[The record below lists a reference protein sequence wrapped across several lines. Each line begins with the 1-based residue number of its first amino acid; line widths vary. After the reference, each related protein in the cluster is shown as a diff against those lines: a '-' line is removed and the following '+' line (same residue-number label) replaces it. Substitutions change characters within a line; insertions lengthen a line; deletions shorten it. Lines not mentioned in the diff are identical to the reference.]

1 MMLAR
6 RARALVWLLALVW
19 FPTTAALG
27 AEQGSVPGGPKKGS
41 QAADV
46 HGHEDPRE
54 AIKESIEGQQLP
66 PAPEITKRGPEAV
79 AEHLRVV
86 RSEATDRAK
95 LQAARMLAGLAS
107 EGDSSALAA
116 LVAIMK
122 DKDAGSARWMTAV
135 ALRDTKSSE
144 AVGPLIEILNDGS
157 IPPEVRK
164 QAALS
169 LGQLGD
175 PRAKAPLLA
184 ATDDPTS
191 TEVRYYATAALTLPG
206 MRKLTAQVPIQLK
219 ILRDPEQGQFRRAR
233 AALYLNKRGDAT
245 MIDPLIEILL
255 KEPRSVELVPESK
268 GDLTANMFTAMM
280 SSQRNVRARIA
291 GALASH
297 GDGRIVRPLLK
308 VMSTAADDP
317 VFMKGADK
325 ALRKVAEREGTKPFV
340 AALKDPDPSVRRQA
354 VVVLAEMPDVD
365 KVAVLGPAVKDEDPS
380 VRQAAA
386 AALKLDTAK
395 PTGGGNAPISEKK

>member
-1 MMLAR
+1 MILSA
-6 RARALVWLLALVW
+6 RARAFAWLLALALL
-19 FPTTAALG
+19 PNTAALG
-27 AEQGSVPGGPKKGS
+27 AESGS
-41 QAADV
+41 QAGSPQKNSQAPDA

-54 AIKESIEGQQLP
+54 AIKESVEEQLP
-66 PAPEITKRGPEAV
+66 PPPAITKRGPEAV
-79 AEHLRVV
+79 AEHV
-86 RSEATDRAK
+86 RTIRGEATDRAK
-95 LQAARMLAGLAS
+95 LQAARMLAGLAA

-116 LVAIMK
+116 LVTIMK
-122 DKDAGSARWMTAV
+122 DKDAGSGRWMAAV
-135 ALRDTKSSE
+135 ALRDTRSSE
-144 AVGPLIEILNDGS
+144 AVPPLIEILNDRTLAV
-157 IPPEVRK
+157 EVRK

-175 PRAKAPLLA
+175 PRAKEPLLA

-206 MRKLTAQVPIQLK
+206 MKKLTPQVPVQLK
-219 ILRDPEQGQFRRAR
+219 LLRDRDQGQFRRAR

-255 KEPRSVELVPESK
+255 KEPRSVDLVPESK
-268 GDLTANMFTAMM
+268 DHTANMFSAMM

-291 GALASH
+291 GALGAH
-297 GDGRIVRPLLK
+297 GDGRIVKPLLK

-325 ALRKVAEREGTKPFV
+325 ALRKIAQSEGTKPFV
-340 AALKDPDPSVRRQA
+340 AALKDPDPRVRRQA
-354 VVVLAEMPDVD
+354 VVVLAEMPDLD

-395 PTGGGNAPISEKK
+395 PTGGGNATTSEKK